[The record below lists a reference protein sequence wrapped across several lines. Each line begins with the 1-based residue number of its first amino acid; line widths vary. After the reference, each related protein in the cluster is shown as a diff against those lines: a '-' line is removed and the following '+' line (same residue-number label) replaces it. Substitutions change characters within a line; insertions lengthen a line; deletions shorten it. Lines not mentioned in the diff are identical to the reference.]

1 MWASVRRY
9 EDNPKLAERLAAR
22 GDEIKAI
29 ISEAPGFVSYYLIHD
44 GTDTVSVTVAQ
55 TQAGV
60 DRSNEIAANWLR
72 EHAADIHSSTPP
84 DHRRRGARHHIRLR
98 SRRATRA
105 GPAPN

>member
-1 MWASVRRY
+1 MWASLRRY

-72 EHAADIHSSTPP
+72 EHAADIHSSTPQITE
-84 DHRRRGARHHIRLR
+84 GEVLVTT
-98 SRRATRA
+98 S
-105 GPAPN
+105 G